1 MKEVVIYPTS
11 IVPAGSSLE
20 PIREAKMQFSSTQIE
35 VLHILCFFA
44 IMYAIL
50 GSSFHAIK
58 KIAQKERQSQPHRAS
73 DLAPLKLKSADA

>member
-20 PIREAKMQFSSTQIE
+20 PIREAKVQFSSTQIE

-58 KIAQKERQSQPHRAS
+58 KIAQKERPPKSYSHNHREVSQLS
-73 DLAPLKLKSADA
+73 SVDA

>member
-11 IVPAGSSLE
+11 IVAPGSSLE
-20 PIREAKMQFSSTQIE
+20 PVREAKIQFSSTQIE

-50 GSSFHAIK
+50 GSSFLAIK
-58 KIAQKERQSQPHRAS
+58 KIAQKERQSQPYAHQHREVS
-73 DLAPLKLKSADA
+73 QLSSADA